1 MKAIII
7 DDEPSCIE
15 SLMAKLELFLPQV
28 EIIKTY
34 QVAQEA
40 LFEVQRVDVDV
51 IFLDIEMPGLDGIT
65 FAQKANLQNTEIIY
79 TTAHQR
85 YAINAFQ
92 VSAFDFLLKP
102 IDRHELVKTIE
113 RLTKKLKEKQSKSI
127 KLHSR
132 YNKIAVPSTKGMFF
146 VPLNDILW
154 LEADNNYTTLHLSSG
169 AKLLTSRAIGEYE
182 DILSTLDFF
191 RIHQSTII
199 NLQHL
204 QEYVRGE
211 GGSVILV
218 NGQELE
224 VSRRRKADLMALV
237 G

>member
-15 SLMAKLELFLPQV
+15 SLAAKIELFLPQM

-40 LFEVQRVDVDV
+40 LFDVHRLDADV

-65 FAQKANLQNTEIIY
+65 FAQKANLQTTEIIY

-113 RLTKKLKEKQSKSI
+113 RLTKKLKEKQLKGL

-132 YNKIAVPSTKGMFF
+132 YNKIAVPSIKGMFF
-146 VPLNDILW
+146 VPLNEILW
-154 LEADNNYTTLHLSSG
+154 LEADNNYTTLHLTSG

-182 DILSTLDFF
+182 DILTPLDFF

-211 GGSVILV
+211 GGLVILT

-224 VSRRRKADLMALV
+224 VSRRRKADLLAVV